1 MDSIAQRQQTERA
14 KCLLRAYSAEYRRAK
29 SCRSIRAGGAIV
41 FAVAGPVAAVW
52 SITATAYI
60 AAAAGA
66 WTVIVRVLLK
76 RYESE
81 AQHHAVRIHELFDAE
96 VLGLPWSESLAGRK
110 PAEEDVLKAART
122 VAYNAELTG
131 RIDAGWFPDTP
142 GVPPPV
148 DSLIAQRASAV
159 WGRRQHKL
167 YSRLVLWV
175 LGLAFIA
182 VVVMGFVLRMEL
194 STWLIVFILPGLPAL
209 LDGVELS
216 QGHTEQG
223 ARKREVETSIDDAW
237 KKELHSPGS
246 LTVQKCRQIQDAVF
260 RIRLEPVQIP
270 EWYYNRHRSGDEE
283 VMQSAAENLAAQ
295 YRDALAR
302 KRSDDR

>member
-1 MDSIAQRQQTERA
+1 MDPITQRQQTESA
-14 KCLLRAYSAEYRRAK
+14 KRLLRAYSAEYRRAK
-29 SCRSIRAGGAIV
+29 KCRKIRAAGAIA
-41 FAVAGPVAAVW
+41 FAIAGPVSAVW
-52 SITATAYI
+52 SITTAAYI

-76 RYESE
+76 RYENE
-81 AQHHAVRIHELFDAE
+81 AQHHAVAIHELFDTE

-110 PAEEDVLKAART
+110 PADEDILKAART
-122 VAYNAELTG
+122 VADDAKLTA
-131 RIDAGWFPDTP
+131 RIDAGWFPETP

-148 DSLIAQRASAV
+148 DTLIAQRASAI

-175 LGLAFIA
+175 LGIVF
-182 VVVMGFVLRMEL
+182 VVVVALGFGLRMQL
-194 STWLIVFILPGLPAL
+194 STWLIVFVLPGLPAL

-216 QGHTEQG
+216 LSHGEQS
-223 ARKREVETSIDDAW
+223 AHKREVETTIVDAW
-237 KKELHSPGS
+237 DKELQSPGG
-246 LTVQKCRQIQDAVF
+246 LTVHKCRQIQDVVF

-283 VMQSAAENLAAQ
+283 AMQSAAGNLAAR
-295 YRDALAR
+295 YRDAVDTKANEGQ
-302 KRSDDR
+302 

>member
-1 MDSIAQRQQTERA
+1 MDSITQRQQTERA
-14 KCLLRAYSAEYRRAK
+14 KQLLRAYSAEYRRAK
-29 SCRSIRAGGAIV
+29 KCRNVRAAGAVALAI
-41 FAVAGPVAAVW
+41 AGPVSAVW
-52 SITATAYI
+52 SITAAAYI
-60 AAAAGA
+60 AAGAGA

-81 AQHHAVRIHELFDAE
+81 AQHHAVAIHELFDTE

-110 PAEEDVLKAART
+110 PAEEDILKAART
-122 VAYNAELTG
+122 VADDAKLTA
-131 RIDAGWFPDTP
+131 RIDAGWFPETP

-148 DSLIAQRASAV
+148 DALIAQRASAV

-175 LGLAFIA
+175 LGIAFVG
-182 VVVMGFVLRMEL
+182 VVALGFGLSMQL

-216 QGHTEQG
+216 QSHGEQS
-223 ARKREVETSIDDAW
+223 ARKREVETSIVDAW
-237 KKELHSPGS
+237 DKELHNPRS
-246 LTVQKCRQIQDAVF
+246 LTVHKCRQIQDAVF

-283 VMQSAAENLAAQ
+283 AMQSAAGTLAAR
-295 YRDALAR
+295 YRDAVAN
-302 KRSDDR
+302 KGADEQ

>member
-1 MDSIAQRQQTERA
+1 MDPITQRQQTESA
-14 KCLLRAYSAEYRRAK
+14 KRLLRAYSAEYRRAK
-29 SCRSIRAGGAIV
+29 KCRKIRAAGAIA
-41 FAVAGPVAAVW
+41 FAIAGPVSAVW
-52 SITATAYI
+52 SITTAAYI

-76 RYESE
+76 RYENE
-81 AQHHAVRIHELFDAE
+81 AQHHAVAIHELFDTE

-110 PAEEDVLKAART
+110 PADEDILKAART
-122 VAYNAELTG
+122 VADDAELTA
-131 RIDAGWFPDTP
+131 RIDAGWFPETP

-148 DSLIAQRASAV
+148 DTLIAQRASAI

-175 LGLAFIA
+175 LGIVF
-182 VVVMGFVLRMEL
+182 VVVVALGFGLRMQL
-194 STWLIVFILPGLPAL
+194 STWLIVFVLPGLPAL

-216 QGHTEQG
+216 LSHGEQS
-223 ARKREVETSIDDAW
+223 AHKREVETTIVDAW
-237 KKELHSPGS
+237 DKELQSPGS
-246 LTVQKCRQIQDAVF
+246 LTVNKCRQIQDVVF

-283 VMQSAAENLAAQ
+283 AMQSAAGNLAAR
-295 YRDALAR
+295 YRDAVDTKANEGQ
-302 KRSDDR
+302 